1 MKYTF
6 CNEKE
11 PPPMCI
17 LISIG
22 ISLERTTV
30 CVYCNI
36 NWDLCGEKPVNIE
49 TIKIVISLVLF
60 MNWLCRSCSEDN

>member
-49 TIKIVISLVLF
+49 IIKLF
-60 MNWLCRSCSEDN
+60 N